1 MAILLYL
8 LLFLFVYSVAKV
20 AWKFFTLY
28 RKLHDATRQFR
39 EFSSGQ
45 NASGYGSYGNAAG
58 GGYGNA
64 SQAGNDSGNQYSRQ
78 STTTSTGEVIEDRRT
93 EDEINRKIF
102 TQEEGE
108 YVDFEEEK

>member
-1 MAILLYL
+1 MSILLYL
-8 LLFLFVYSVAKV
+8 LLFLFLYFVAKV
-20 AWKFFTLY
+20 AWKFYTLY
-28 RKLHDATRQFR
+28 RRLHNVTKQFR
-39 EFSSGQ
+39 DFSSSQ
-45 NASGYGSYGNAAG
+45 NASGYGSH
-58 GGYGNA
+58 
-64 SQAGNDSGNQYSRQ
+64 DNQYSRQ